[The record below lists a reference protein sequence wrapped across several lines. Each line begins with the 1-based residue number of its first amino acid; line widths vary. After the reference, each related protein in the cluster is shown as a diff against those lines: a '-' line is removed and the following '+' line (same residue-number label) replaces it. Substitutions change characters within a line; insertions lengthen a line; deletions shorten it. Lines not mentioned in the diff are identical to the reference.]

1 MWWITC
7 LRVRVCFRVQA
18 KYSSLSCMGSSFVI
32 LDEREEGGGGLS
44 VTEGG
49 GDKKPQDIRI
59 VLRYVHKQSIH

>member
-1 MWWITC
+1 
-7 LRVRVCFRVQA
+7 
-18 KYSSLSCMGSSFVI
+18 MGSSFVI